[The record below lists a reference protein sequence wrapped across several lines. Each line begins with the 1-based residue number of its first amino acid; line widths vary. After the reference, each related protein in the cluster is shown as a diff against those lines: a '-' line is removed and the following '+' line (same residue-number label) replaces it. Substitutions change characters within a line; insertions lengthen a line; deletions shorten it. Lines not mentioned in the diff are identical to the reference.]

1 MKKISFI
8 TLIFG
13 LLISFNSLAKEIP
26 NEVKD
31 LGTKLLELGKN
42 PVLIAAVQEHN
53 SFALSLDTIKERD
66 AAWRKVSGL
75 DDFMKAMMSSKA
87 GTVLAE
93 FEKTQS
99 YYLEL
104 FLMDGQGANVSMT
117 NKTSDYW
124 QGDEAKW
131 QKSFMGGVGAIHYGD
146 VEFDDSSQAYLIQI
160 SVPVMD
166 NGKAIGAITIGIDLD
181 ALGI

>member
-1 MKKISFI
+1 MNKTSFTILILALFIS
-8 TLIFG
+8 LN
-13 LLISFNSLAKEIP
+13 SFAKEVP
-26 NEVKD
+26 SAVKN
-31 LGTKLLELGKN
+31 LASELLELGKN

-53 SFALSLDTIKERD
+53 SIGLSLDTIKERD
-66 AAWRKVSGL
+66 ASWRKVSGL
-75 DDFMKAMMSSKA
+75 DDFMKAMINSKA

-93 FEKTQS
+93 FEQTQP

-104 FLMDGQGANVSMT
+104 FLMDNQGANVSMT

-131 QKSFMGGVGAIHYGD
+131 QKSFMGGVGAIHYGE
-146 VEFDDSSQAYLIQI
+146 VEFDDSSQAYLIQV
-160 SVPVMD
+160 SVPIMD
-166 NGKAIGAITIGIDLD
+166 SGKAIGAITIGIDLD